1 MKVGDTVR
9 VSGKEYS
16 IVEIRPGN
24 ALIVED
30 KKQNQFLVANYLV
43 KGTYS
48 GGARRWH
55 HEA

>member
-9 VSGKEYS
+9 VGGKEYS
-16 IVEIRPGN
+16 IIEVRPGN

-30 KKQNQFLVANYLV
+30 KQQNQFLVANYLV
-43 KGTYS
+43 KGTYC
-48 GGARRWH
+48 GIARRWT